1 MDNDFLEL
9 LELKLST
16 LKLQVENIELYI
28 QKRKIQREII
38 ELKAYS
44 YSIKYT
50 INDFQF
56 TLFLN

>member
-28 QKRKIQREII
+28 QKRKIQTEII